1 MFLLI
6 KLNYL
11 VSKMDL
17 FKKEDIERLVRIFA
31 TRLSDAGITG
41 SISLVGGAALSTNY
55 LQDRHSTSDID
66 ALFPCHPDVAR
77 IIEEI
82 SLEEGLESDWI
93 NDAAIAWVPFES
105 KELWI
110 ELYRID
116 GIQIRIASADLLLA
130 MKLKADRGVRDRS
143 DIEGLIRLIGI
154 ETIEEID
161 AVYERF
167 HDQEVLNDLTRAV
180 VLSMLRDGRSSR
192 DS

>member
-1 MFLLI
+1 
-6 KLNYL
+6 
-11 VSKMDL
+11 MDL